1 MTKRFEDYTKLIGTL
16 NDEITGVRKDVAD
29 IEEHFQDEDLE
40 KDNQFRDELTMAVD
54 NCDNEVNG
62 DKNARNQDNV
72 KEVDDGGLSESKMN
86 MTARKKMVIS
96 NTNKLVNTFNENNKL
111 IKESNIQ
118 PKTDVQIHEIIT
130 KNNNL

>member
-1 MTKRFEDYTKLIGTL
+1 
-16 NDEITGVRKDVAD
+16 
-29 IEEHFQDEDLE
+29 
-40 KDNQFRDELTMAVD
+40 MAVD

-62 DKNARNQDNV
+62 DKNARNQDTV

-86 MTARKKMVIS
+86 MTARKKMIIS

>member
-1 MTKRFEDYTKLIGTL
+1 
-16 NDEITGVRKDVAD
+16 
-29 IEEHFQDEDLE
+29 
-40 KDNQFRDELTMAVD
+40 MAVD

-72 KEVDDGGLSESKMN
+72 KEADDGGLSESKMN
-86 MTARKKMVIS
+86 MTARKKMIIS

-118 PKTDVQIHEIIT
+118 PKTDV
-130 KNNNL
+130 